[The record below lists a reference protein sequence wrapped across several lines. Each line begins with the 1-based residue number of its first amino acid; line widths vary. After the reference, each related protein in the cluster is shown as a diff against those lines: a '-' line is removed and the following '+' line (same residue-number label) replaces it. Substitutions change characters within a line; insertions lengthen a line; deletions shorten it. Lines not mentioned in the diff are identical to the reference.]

1 MNKFEHTTTDAA
13 VITYESAIGVFTAL
27 LSEVREL
34 SKKKP
39 DATLSASKVKLI
51 NNVLNDLVSILEQAP
66 EGKYLHILEDET
78 LPQVSDALM
87 MMVQF
92 NAALVAFK
100 RRYYQSVRIGYGSR
114 ENHWITE
121 ETLTE
126 WDAEGESDEDG
137 EGDDEIRA

>member
-1 MNKFEHTTTDAA
+1 MSDFEHITTDAA
-13 VITYESAIGVFTAL
+13 VQTYDAATGVFSAL

-51 NNVLNDLVSILEQAP
+51 NNVLTDLLSILEQEP
-66 EGKYLHILEDET
+66 EGKYLHVLEDES

-92 NAALVAFK
+92 NAALVTFK
-100 RRYYQSVRIGYGSR
+100 KRYYQSVKIGYASR
-114 ENHWITE
+114 GQHWITK
-121 ETLTE
+121 ETLE
-126 WDAEGESDEDG
+126 IWAAEDEVEADGDA
-137 EGDDEIRA
+137 